1 MRKIFFG
8 VISIL
13 VIAGLAWFF
22 FWQKQLPAT
31 APGEQVNE
39 TAEKAWVEVINRG
52 VYLVNEDGTL
62 GSELKTGDEVESGQT
77 LMTDN
82 VGLANLHFSDS
93 SVVRLETQ
101 TKVDLKDFAYF
112 ADSKTLKVKIF
123 LQSGRVWSRIKALM
137 TTESYWE
144 VETANAVA
152 AVRGTAFGVV
162 YVPGQT
168 TVIGSVHLINVNAI
182 DPQAK
187 KMIENNTAFVGAE
200 QYIKIND
207 QDITGLLGGVKLVS
221 KVKPYTQAIVN
232 DSWVIKQKNLD
243 QELEGQTATTTIV
256 RPKPDDE
263 LITKPV
269 KEQTEDSLSP
279 EDKPII
285 IDEEAVQ
292 RPIDEV
298 ENPAMGGQSYSEPVD
313 NSQVEEDFYYAT
325 DDSTKGDLTDD
336 SQINDYPVGAA
347 PDTSV
352 DNNQTSSSE
361 DYIDPTHDS
370 SGTLEKTTT
379 TTTVKPTINLRPINL
394 IR

>member
-13 VIAGLAWFF
+13 VIVGLIWFF
-22 FWQKQLPAT
+22 FWQKQIPAT

-39 TAEKAWVEVINRG
+39 TAEKAWVEVVNRG
-52 VYLVNEDGTL
+52 VFLVNTDGTL
-62 GSELKTGDEVESGQT
+62 GPELKTGDEVKSGQT

-82 VGLANLHFSDS
+82 VGLANLHFSDG
-93 SVVRLETQ
+93 SVARLETQ

-137 TTESYWE
+137 TTQSYWE

-168 TVIGSVHLINVNAI
+168 TVIGSVHLVNVNAV

-232 DSWVIKQKNLD
+232 DSWIIKQKNLD

-256 RPKPDDE
+256 KPKPDEE
-263 LITKPV
+263 LTTKPV

-279 EDKPII
+279 EDKPAMV
-285 IDEEAVQ
+285 DEEVPQ
-292 RPIDEV
+292 KPVDET
-298 ENPAMGGQSYSEPVD
+298 ENSATGGQGSSEPASG
-313 NSQVEEDFYYAT
+313 SQIEEDFYYTA
-325 DDSTKGDLTDD
+325 DDPTHGDLTDD

-361 DYIDPTHDS
+361 DYIDPTYDS

-379 TTTVKPTINLRPINL
+379 TTTIKPAINLRPINL